1 MAFPRA
7 LRGLPHVRQLPVAGD
22 AGKQSQ
28 RGGKL
33 ASLPAAIILPQRG
46 GSWTQRRAGRGLPAA
61 LGALWPR
68 SSKGRNAGAGKGW
81 LPRGGSSGGSGAAVA
96 RGEAPGAESM
106 EAEMEGRVGEGR
118 VRGGRMREGS
128 FHEAR
133 VKEAAWELVV
143 ERLRKSEGAI
153 SGSGGIGGSSEKDGP
168 WDGGRISE
176 KAVEGDRVGVG
187 AAAVRAGLVESLQA
201 HFHSLPLSYASA
213 AVELPPW
220 EVVLHRDLLAS
231 AARLPACKPPVV
243 VTLRPHHGPAAAT
256 AAGAAAGSAPRSGSG
271 SAYSECCRRVMGS
284 DAAGGITNCSS
295 TTGGSKAGAAVA
307 ALGTDTVV
315 IDRSPGSGDSCSGA
329 GGVTGRGAASSSA
342 GLDGDGGGNE
352 GGLFFSWQGYAAP
365 ELAVSRA
372 AVSGAAVSGAAVSG
386 AAVSGAAVS
395 GAAVSGAAFMPGS
408 GSKQQVQRAL
418 AAARG
423 DHSAERGGGFGGS
436 DAGPG
441 CLGVEAGDWGM
452 EGEGKEVGEKGA
464 GQQGS
469 GRRGSSGVWSP
480 QGAYGTQGDGSTGS
494 TCSGGSGRGGFSW
507 GRGGFSVWEEEE
519 VRVDRREGGGNALD
533 SQKEDTPAVA
543 PDTGVAERELLAPS
557 INTPVGDGG
566 VDARQ
571 GRVGEGGV
579 AAAGAAVGGGR
590 RCKDSTREGGNGD
603 ASLLQHESGES
614 GAAGPAVWVSGGVC
628 GGRQA
633 GSGKGGE
640 KGGGEVGVGVPGAV
654 RSSADAAKGVES
666 AADGAAAVGGAAA
679 GAVTVGAAV
688 LGACDADGGNGA
700 TGGREGTRNEQ
711 GLVQLLLSERGLMR
725 EQLGHFLLDPLRL
738 DLGPLIA
745 TGASG
750 EVRRGRYAGE
760 PVAVKILKGEMRR
773 DGAVAGI
780 GGGVGGG
787 GVTAAGSS
795 GATARA
801 EFRREV
807 MAMVSCGQRCPQLLR
822 FYGVC
827 VDVRHRMCIVTKL
840 MPGGTLHD
848 LLRRRNGVGLPLL
861 QLLRVALD
869 IALGMRFLHRHG
881 IIHRPTT
888 NPAISTTPIPPPP
901 PFSSDLKT
909 ANVLLDEHGRAVV
922 GDFGVARLVGDGAEM
937 TKEVGTY
944 RWMAPEAFGTT
955 GHWSVTPR
963 SDVYSFGIVLW
974 ELLTAR
980 LPYESYSPL
989 QAAVAVALNGLR
1001 PAIPAGCPEGLRR
1014 LIEACWA
1021 RDPAERPDSEDV
1033 VRVVRGLRRELMG
1046 EESVEDEE
1054 ETSGGNGEHVV
1065 SGGR

>member
-1 MAFPRA
+1 
-7 LRGLPHVRQLPVAGD
+7 
-22 AGKQSQ
+22 
-28 RGGKL
+28 
-33 ASLPAAIILPQRG
+33 
-46 GSWTQRRAGRGLPAA
+46 
-61 LGALWPR
+61 
-68 SSKGRNAGAGKGW
+68 
-81 LPRGGSSGGSGAAVA
+81 
-96 RGEAPGAESM
+96 
-106 EAEMEGRVGEGR
+106 
-118 VRGGRMREGS
+118 
-128 FHEAR
+128 
-133 VKEAAWELVV
+133 
-143 ERLRKSEGAI
+143 
-153 SGSGGIGGSSEKDGP
+153 
-168 WDGGRISE
+168 
-176 KAVEGDRVGVG
+176 
-187 AAAVRAGLVESLQA
+187 
-201 HFHSLPLSYASA
+201 YASA

-441 CLGVEAGDWGM
+441 
-452 EGEGKEVGEKGA
+452 
-464 GQQGS
+464 QQGS

-543 PDTGVAERELLAPS
+543 PDTGVAEL
-557 INTPVGDGG
+557 GDGG

-628 GGRQA
+628 G
-633 GSGKGGE
+633 
-640 KGGGEVGVGVPGAV
+640 
-654 RSSADAAKGVES
+654 
-666 AADGAAAVGGAAA
+666 
-679 GAVTVGAAV
+679 
-688 LGACDADGGNGA
+688 
-700 TGGREGTRNEQ
+700 

-787 GVTAAGSS
+787 GVTGVGGGRGGGRGRGSRKWGAGAAAAATVAPPSTTTAAAAASVGAGSRSEIAICSSTSITGSSGGGAAGSSGGGAAGSS

-881 IIHRPTT
+881 IIHR
-888 NPAISTTPIPPPP
+888 
-901 PFSSDLKT
+901 DLKM